1 MLTYFYTKK
10 FIRVRFE
17 WDTTY
22 IKKILRESLPYGVAL
37 FLGAIFFKVDTILLS
52 ILESPEVADIAVAL
66 YALPMKLVEV
76 GMMYGMIFL
85 TSTLPI
91 MTRQSHEKDT
101 EGMQR
106 TISQAFEVL
115 FAF

>member
-1 MLTYFYTKK
+1 M
-10 FIRVRFE
+10 
-17 WDTTY
+17 
-22 IKKILRESLPYGVAL
+22 
-37 FLGAIFFKVDTILLS
+37 
-52 ILESPEVADIAVAL
+52 AL

-91 MTRQSHEKDT
+91 MTRQSHEKDVD
-101 EGMQR
+101 GMQK